1 MLRCETLLR
10 CSQCKTAR
18 YCNAACQVVEINAL
32 EVELHT
38 LLSDQ
43 MEALL
48 AQTRERI
55 KEQADRLQ
63 QLSCE
68 SSLCVAL

>member
-1 MLRCETLLR
+1 M
-10 CSQCKTAR
+10 
-18 YCNAACQVVEINAL
+18 
-32 EVELHT
+32 

-48 AQTRERI
+48 AQTRGRI
-55 KEQADRLQ
+55 KEQAERLQ

-68 SSLCVAL
+68 STVCAAL